1 MALELLAAGQ
11 RVSLTGFGGGTSRDV
26 FRIVRALPA
35 EDGPPQYRIKSHAE
49 SFERVVDASRLSPLA
64 LA

>member
-11 RVSLTGFGGGTSRDV
+11 RVKLAGFGGDTSRDV
-26 FRIVRALPA
+26 FRIVRTLPA
-35 EDGPPQYRIKSHAE
+35 KGRPLQYRIKSDAE
-49 SFERVVDASRLSPLA
+49 SFERVVDASRLSRLA

>member
-1 MALELLAAGQ
+1 MAIALLAAGQ
-11 RVSLTGFGGGTSRDV
+11 RVSVSGFGASAMPGV

-35 EDGPPQYRIKSHAE
+35 DGRPQQYRIKSDTE
-49 SFERVVDASRLSPLA
+49 SFERVVDASRLEAMA

>member
-11 RVSLTGFGGGTSRDV
+11 RVSLAVIGGASSCEV
-26 FRIVRALPA
+26 YRIVRALPT
-35 EDGPPQYRIKSHAE
+35 EGRPLQYRIKSEAE
-49 SFERVVDASRLSPLA
+49 SFERVVDASRLQPLA

>member
-11 RVSLTGFGGGTSRDV
+11 RVSISGFGGVSLGGV
-26 FRIVRALPA
+26 FRIVRALPT
-35 EDGPPQYRIKSHAE
+35 EGRPLQYRVKSDAE
-49 SFERVVDASRLSPLA
+49 SFDRVVDASRIEVLA

>member
-1 MALELLAAGQ
+1 MALELFAAGQ
-11 RVSLTGFGGGTSRDV
+11 RVSLASFGGGTSRDV

-35 EDGPPQYRIKSHAE
+35 EGRPLQYRIKSDAE

>member
-11 RVSLTGFGGGTSRDV
+11 RVSISGFGGAPVGGV
-26 FRIVRALPA
+26 YRIVRALPM
-35 EDGPPQYRIKSHAE
+35 EGRPLQYRVKSDAE
-49 SFERVVDASRLSPLA
+49 SFDRVVDASRIEVLA